1 MNLANTITVSRYP
14 VLVIT
19 VLMLYYGPPMV
30 QLGAVGMVIVLILMD
45 SLDGVVARRRNEATL
60 IGSALDIAA
69 DRAVEIVLWIVYA
82 DLGLVSPLI
91 PIVVVIRG
99 TLTDAIR
106 NVALQHGYS
115 AHRMMRS
122 ELGHWLVA
130 GPVMRMTYGIVKLAA
145 FVLLATALGTSGE
158 RWGDVVLCAGQVTA
172 WAALVLC
179 LARGLPVLV
188 EAPRF
193 FRLLEQEAS

>member
-14 VLVIT
+14 VLAIT
-19 VLMLYYGPPMV
+19 VLMLYYGGPIV
-30 QLGAVGMVIVLILMD
+30 RLVAAGMVVVLILMD
-45 SLDGVVARRRNEATL
+45 SLDGVVARRRNETTL

-69 DRAVEIVLWIVYA
+69 DRAVEIVLWVVYA
-82 DLGLVSPLI
+82 DLDLILPLI
-91 PIVVVIRG
+91 PIVVVARG

-122 ELGHWLVA
+122 RVGHWLVA
-130 GPVMRMTYGIVKLAA
+130 GPVMRTSYAIVKLVA
-145 FVLLATALGTSGE
+145 FVLLAVALGLTGE
-158 RWGDVVLCAGQVTA
+158 RWGDAVLGAGR
-172 WAALVLC
+172 AATWVALALC
-179 LARGLPVLV
+179 IARGVPVLV

-193 FRLLEQEAS
+193 FRLLEQEAP

>member
-14 VLVIT
+14 VLAIT
-19 VLMLYYGPPMV
+19 VLMLYYGPPVV
-30 QLGAVGMVIVLILMD
+30 QLVAAGMVVILILMD
-45 SLDGVVARRRNEATL
+45 SLDGAIARGRDETTL

-82 DLGLVSPLI
+82 DLGLVPPLI
-91 PIVVVIRG
+91 PIVVVARG

-106 NVALQHGYS
+106 NVALKHGYS

-122 ELGHWLVA
+122 RLGHWLVA
-130 GPVMRMTYGIVKLAA
+130 GPMMRTAYAIVKLVA
-145 FVLLATALGTSGE
+145 FVLLALALGLSHE
-158 RWGDVVLCAGQVTA
+158 RWGDAVLGAGQIAA
-172 WAALVLC
+172 WAALTLC
-179 LARGLPVLV
+179 IARGLPVLV

-193 FRLLEQEAS
+193 FRLLEQEAP

>member
-14 VLVIT
+14 VLAIT
-19 VLMLYYGPPMV
+19 VLMLYYGGPIV
-30 QLGAVGMVIVLILMD
+30 RLVAAGMVVVLILMD
-45 SLDGVVARRRNEATL
+45 SLDGVVARRRDETTL

-69 DRAVEIVLWIVYA
+69 DRAVEIVLWVVYA
-82 DLGLVSPLI
+82 DLDLILPLI
-91 PIVVVIRG
+91 PIVVVARG

-122 ELGHWLVA
+122 RVGHWLVA
-130 GPVMRMTYGIVKLAA
+130 GSVMRTSYAIVKLVA
-145 FVLLATALGTSGE
+145 FVLLAVALGLTGE
-158 RWGDVVLCAGQVTA
+158 RWGDAVLGAGR
-172 WAALVLC
+172 AATWVALALC
-179 LARGLPVLV
+179 IARGVPVLV

-193 FRLLEQEAS
+193 FRLLEQEAP

>member
-14 VLVIT
+14 VLAIT
-19 VLMLYYGPPMV
+19 VLMLYYGGPIV
-30 QLGAVGMVIVLILMD
+30 RLVAAGMVVVLILMD
-45 SLDGVVARRRNEATL
+45 SLDGVVARRRDETTL

-69 DRAVEIVLWIVYA
+69 DRAVEIVLWVVYA
-82 DLGLVSPLI
+82 DLDLILPLI
-91 PIVVVIRG
+91 PIVVVARG

-122 ELGHWLVA
+122 RVGHWLVA
-130 GPVMRMTYGIVKLAA
+130 GPVMRTFYAIVKLVA
-145 FVLLATALGTSGE
+145 FVLLAVALGLSGE
-158 RWGDVVLCAGQVTA
+158 RWGDAVLGAGR
-172 WAALVLC
+172 AATWVALALC
-179 LARGLPVLV
+179 IARGVPVLV

-193 FRLLEQEAS
+193 FCLLEQEAP

>member
-1 MNLANTITVSRYP
+1 MNLANAITVSRYP
-14 VLVIT
+14 VLATT

-106 NVALQHGYS
+106 NVALQHGLS

-130 GPVMRMTYGIVKLAA
+130 GPVMRTTYGIAKLAA
-145 FVLLATALGTSGE
+145 FVLLAVALGMSGG
-158 RWGDVVLCAGQVTA
+158 RWGETVLGAGQVAA
-172 WAALVLC
+172 WVALVLC

-193 FRLLEQEAS
+193 FRLLEQKVP

>member
-14 VLVIT
+14 VLVMT
-19 VLMLYYGPPMV
+19 VLMLYYGPPIV
-30 QLGAVGMVIVLILMD
+30 QLVATGLVVVLILMD
-45 SLDGVVARRRNEATL
+45 SLDGAVARKRNEATL
-60 IGSALDIAA
+60 IGSALDIAT

-82 DLGLVSPLI
+82 DLGLISSLI

-122 ELGHWLVA
+122 KLGHWLVA
-130 GPVMRMTYGIVKLAA
+130 EPVMRTAYAIVKLVA
-145 FVLLATALGTSGE
+145 FVLLAMALGLSGE
-158 RWGDVVLCAGQVTA
+158 RWGDAVLSAGRVAA

-179 LARGLPVLV
+179 FARGLPVLV
-188 EAPRF
+188 EAPVF
-193 FRLLEQEAS
+193 FRELEQQAP